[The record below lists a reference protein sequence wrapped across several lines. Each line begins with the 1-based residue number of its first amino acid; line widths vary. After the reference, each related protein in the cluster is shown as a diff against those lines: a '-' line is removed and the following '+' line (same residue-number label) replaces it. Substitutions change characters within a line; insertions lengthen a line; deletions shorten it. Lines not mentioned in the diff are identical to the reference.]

1 MTPPASAEV
10 DLPAWLSEAIV
21 PVSDLHTAANEV
33 FRTARN
39 GGGTPLTE
47 ACKKIGAPN
56 AALQKLM
63 PAPNPELTAEVQQA
77 IDGFDTLAEN
87 CPIVAKKPSDENIK
101 AFLGDMKSTEQHL
114 SSADAVILSLYPK
127 E

>member
-1 MTPPASAEV
+1 MTPAASAEV
-10 DLPAWLSEAIV
+10 DLPTWLSEAIV
-21 PVSDLHTAANEV
+21 PVSDLHNAANEV
-33 FRTARN
+33 LRTARS
-39 GGGTPLTE
+39 GGTPLTE
-47 ACKKIGAPN
+47 ACQKIGTPN

-87 CPIVAKKPSDENIK
+87 CPVVAKKPSDENIK
-101 AFLGDMKSTEQHL
+101 SLLDDMKSTEQHL

-127 E
+127 G